1 MCGSHILYEIKSL
14 DWFALLGYYIFNKLT
29 ASTKHL
35 TYSVKRILR
44 MNVKK
49 SIIALSVVSLL
60 SACARNQPAEMNLE
74 EKVNSNTIK
83 ITEANYAKAETA
95 RNYKNWL
102 KFGANNNIAHT
113 KQLPPRGK
121 AAPTVQMNDDT
132 LYSVV
137 ITEAVNG
144 KVQFSIPKSDVY
156 IAVQV
161 VTEGGHGQQYVVG
174 EGDYD
179 VSVETKYAFLI
190 YRTGTEKGL
199 DAARSAQQLIKDDTF
214 KFGTYKLPNYDF
226 EEVEEWTARLTK
238 ETSGSAFEYTF
249 PRTSKDI
256 TDLHQWNLEN
266 ANGWGGSSPEVNVA
280 NKYTNSVILSSGECL
295 STTFD
300 NPESKYFTSITAYD
314 SSRYLI
320 KGVRHISSHTWQE
333 NKDGTIT
340 VSFNCGDN
348 AVNNIDTKG
357 TDFTFTM
364 RYYGLS
370 QKVMDGKIS
379 PEKTVK

>member
-1 MCGSHILYEIKSL
+1 MFGVHSSHEIKSL
-14 DWFALLGYYIFNKLT
+14 DTGDLLGYYIFNEFVD
-29 ASTKHL
+29 STKHL
-35 TYSVKRILR
+35 TYLVKRILR
-44 MNVKK
+44 MNIKK
-49 SIIALSVVSLL
+49 LIVALSVVSLL
-60 SACARNQPAEMNLE
+60 SACAQNKTEVMELDENA
-74 EKVNSNTIK
+74 SNNKIK

-102 KFGANNNIAHT
+102 NFGANNKIAHM

-137 ITEAVNG
+137 ITEAVDG
-144 KVQFSIPKSDVY
+144 KVKFSIPKSDVY

-161 VTEGGHGQQYVVG
+161 VTEGGHGQHYVVG
-174 EGDYD
+174 EGDYN
-179 VSVETKYAFLI
+179 VSIETKYAFLI

-238 ETSGSAFEYTF
+238 ESSGSAFEYTF
-249 PRTSKDI
+249 PRTSKEI

-280 NKYTNSVILSSGECL
+280 NKYTNSVILSSGKCL

-300 NPESKYFTSITAYD
+300 NPESKYFTSVTAYN

-320 KGVRHISSHTWQE
+320 EDVKHVSSHTWEE
-333 NKDGTIT
+333 NKDGTVT
-340 VSFNCGDN
+340 VSFNCGKK
-348 AVNNIDTKG
+348 AINNIDTKG